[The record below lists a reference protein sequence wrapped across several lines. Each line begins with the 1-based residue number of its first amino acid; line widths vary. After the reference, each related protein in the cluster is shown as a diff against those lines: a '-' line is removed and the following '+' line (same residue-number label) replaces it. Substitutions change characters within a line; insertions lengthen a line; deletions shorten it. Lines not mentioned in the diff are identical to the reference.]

1 MGHTDSK
8 GPAAYN
14 QKLSEKRAR
23 QVEEYIYS
31 LGFTGEIK
39 SIGMGESQPV
49 ATNETEN
56 GRSKNRRSEIT
67 ITY

>member
-1 MGHTDSK
+1 MWHTDSK

-39 SIGMGESQPV
+39 SIGMGESKPI
-49 ATNETEN
+49 ASNETEK
-56 GRSKNRRSEIT
+56 GRSQNRRSEIT